1 MVKYM
6 VALLALPIVFGAGF
20 LIIKKYNTQ
29 AILFAS
35 GILMMFIGV
44 IAGSPDF
51 LPIGVSTSGATIV
64 DFFIVIKSISS
75 STLAKLGLIIMAVGG
90 FSKYMGYIGAANALV
105 KVTTKPLS
113 IINNPYIILAL
124 AYILGQFLNVF
135 IPSAVGLA
143 MLLLVA
149 LYPVLV
155 SIGCTP
161 ASVAAVLATTA
172 CLDLGPASGASNKA
186 AEVIG
191 IDAASYFVEHQF
203 FVGICTALVI
213 AALHFICQKW
223 FDIRDEKNGVSY
235 ELQTKE
241 DTARDAPLW
250 FAILPVLPLVL
261 LLTFSK
267 FAIASIKI
275 DVVTAMFIS
284 LAVAMLCDFIFSKDG
299 KAVAASLKVYL
310 QGMGDVFAGVVS
322 LIIAAQTFVV
332 GLKAI
337 GFISGMLGVADHL
350 GFGYSMMVI
359 MLVAIIGVTSLMS
372 GSGNAAFFSFSNLA
386 PDVAAQVG
394 VSAVALAL
402 PMQFSAGLFRSFSP
416 VAGVVIACAGVA
428 GISPTELVKRTAI
441 PMMGGLGTVLLITFL
456 GA

>member
-1 MVKYM
+1 M

-29 AILFAS
+29 AVLFGS
-35 GILMMFIGV
+35 GILMMLIGV
-44 IAGSPDF
+44 IAGGPDF
-51 LPIGVSTSGATIV
+51 LPKGVSSSGATVV
-64 DFFIVIKSISS
+64 DFFLVIKSISS

-113 IINNPYIILAL
+113 VINNPYIILAL

-155 SIGCTP
+155 GIGCTP

-191 IDAASYFVEHQF
+191 IDAASYFVEHQL
-203 FVGICTALVI
+203 FVGVCAALVI
-213 AALHFICQKW
+213 AVLHFVCQKW
-223 FDIRDEKNGVSY
+223 FDKRDEVNGVSY
-235 ELQTKE
+235 ALQAKE
-241 DTARDAPLW
+241 DTSREAPIW
-250 FAILPVLPLVL
+250 FAALPVLPLVL

-267 FAIASIKI
+267 FAITSIKI

-284 LAVAMLCDFIFSKDG
+284 LAVAMACDYLYSKDG

-337 GFISGMLGVADHL
+337 GFISGMLGVATHL
-350 GFGYSMMVI
+350 GFGYTMMVI
-359 MLVAIIGVTSLMS
+359 MLVAIIGVTALMS

-386 PDVAAQVG
+386 PDVATHVG
-394 VSAVALAL
+394 VSTAALAL
-402 PMQFSAGLFRSFSP
+402 PMQLSAGIFRSFSP

-428 GISPTELVKRTAI
+428 GIPPTELVKRTAI
-441 PMMGGLGTVLLITFL
+441 PMMGGLITVLLITFI